1 MKNIES
7 AEATVATEEVV
18 KSYPTE
24 PNAEGLYFES
34 AEEEEKGI
42 STKQYDNENV
52 VKQVT
57 LKGGRVAVIRELL
70 AKDVMKAREIA
81 GIKDDK
87 NPRNGENLQYA
98 LVHLSVTI
106 DGKTILPHDV
116 AKMKAKDFGIIMG
129 ISSDLNF

>member
-1 MKNIES
+1 MKHVEIDEVPVV
-7 AEATVATEEVV
+7 EDVV
-18 KSYPTE
+18 KNYPTT
-24 PNAEGLYFES
+24 PNKEGFYFEN

-42 STKQYDNENV
+42 ATKEYENGNV

-57 LKGGRVAVIRELL
+57 LKGGRIAIIRELL

-87 NPRNGENLQYA
+87 NPKNGENLQYA

-106 DGKTILPHDV
+106 DGATILPHDV

>member
-1 MKNIES
+1 MKHIE
-7 AEATVATEEVV
+7 TTEEEV
-18 KSYPTE
+18 KSYPTT
-24 PNAEGLYFES
+24 PDKDGFYFES
-34 AEEEEKGI
+34 EAEEEKGVA
-42 STKQYDNENV
+42 TKAYDNGNV

-57 LKGGRVAVIRELL
+57 LKGGRIAVIRELL

-87 NPRNGENLQYA
+87 NPKNGENLQYA

-106 DGKTILPHDV
+106 DGAVILPHDV
-116 AKMKAKDFGIIMG
+116 AKMRAKDFGIIMG

>member
-1 MKNIES
+1 MKHVEIDEVPVV
-7 AEATVATEEVV
+7 EDVV
-18 KSYPTE
+18 KNYPTT
-24 PNAEGLYFES
+24 PNKEVFYFEN
-34 AEEEEKGI
+34 ETEEEKGI
-42 STKQYDNENV
+42 ATKEYENGNV

-57 LKGGRVAVIRELL
+57 LKGGRIAIIRELL

-87 NPRNGENLQYA
+87 NPKNGENLQYA

-106 DGKTILPHDV
+106 DGATILPHDV
-116 AKMKAKDFGIIMG
+116 AKMRAKDFGIIMG

>member
-1 MKNIES
+1 MKHVEIDEVPVV
-7 AEATVATEEVV
+7 EDVV
-18 KSYPTE
+18 KNYPTT
-24 PNAEGLYFES
+24 PNKEGFYFEN
-34 AEEEEKGI
+34 ETEEEKGI
-42 STKQYDNENV
+42 ATKEYENGNV

-57 LKGGRVAVIRELL
+57 LKGGRIAIIRELL

-87 NPRNGENLQYA
+87 NPKNGENLQYA

-106 DGKTILPHDV
+106 DGATILPHDV
-116 AKMKAKDFGIIMG
+116 AKMRAKDFGIIMG